1 MTLQHAIKASAMSNN
16 VSRCSIDLLMLSVL
30 LITFPMSPNCIQ
42 QEPVAWPSSAE
53 AKEIAELGDESSA
66 ALAAEAAGDWK
77 TAAELWKALTDAA
90 EGPGRRDKQ
99 RGARFRFRYAL
110 CLLELGDK
118 APAARA
124 LEVSAR
130 VLRGADVRA
139 ALAATLW
146 ASGEGE
152 KAEAYWMAAT
162 EQGAKTG
169 SCLGFRVQGLG
180 SAHQTTQSIPPIVPL
195 CHR

>member
-1 MTLQHAIKASAMSNN
+1 M
-16 VSRCSIDLLMLSVL
+16 
-30 LITFPMSPNCIQ
+30 
-42 QEPVAWPSSAE
+42 WPSSAE
-53 AKEIAELGDESSA
+53 AAEAIADQSEA

-99 RGARFRFRYAL
+99 TGARFRFRYAL

-118 APAARA
+118 GPAARA

-146 ASGEGE
+146 ASGEGD
-152 KAEAYWMAAT
+152 KAEAYWLAAT
-162 EQGAKTG
+162 EQGAKTTSPVSIKPPKSFPPSSPLMRAVVFFG
-169 SCLGFRVQGLG
+169 SMLFGQN
-180 SAHQTTQSIPPIVPL
+180 APL
-195 CHR
+195 